1 MDRSNLSENGS
12 GREKDLT
19 THERAAADD
28 EDLLWQ
34 NFRNPTTVEEFC
46 GNWLA
51 LLCRK
56 INGIAAGIVLLGAP
70 KGGPPYA
77 PVAVWP
83 NKRFDSKHLAEVA
96 ERALTER
103 RGLSIKR
110 SGPDGSARYDI
121 AYPLQ
126 IAGQIYGIVALD
138 ADSRPQEALRQI
150 MRQLQWG
157 SGWMGALFHWRQLAG
172 ISAPHDRLQTVVS
185 ILSTLVSNK
194 TSHAAAVE
202 LVTELATRF
211 SCDRVSIGFVK
222 RGSIEVK
229 ALSHSAQFGADTNLV
244 RALSIAMDE
253 ALDQQISIVIPA
265 PNSKGSITA
274 QHAALANRSG
284 NGAICSVPLSGPT
297 ETVGVITFE
306 RTEKQ
311 PFDQETVRLFESLSA
326 LVGPILELQRRDD
339 RWLFR
344 KAMDAIAAQVRA
356 LVGPRHVAMKLTVF
370 VTVTLLLFLT
380 LAKGNYRVSAKAV
393 IEPASRQ
400 AVVAAY
406 NGYVNT
412 SSLRAGDLVRKNQM
426 LAQLDDRELKLERS
440 KWQSQQEQT
449 QRQYYEALGTRN
461 AAQVQVL
468 TAQIAQAKAQVALI
482 EEEIKRTRVT
492 APMDGVIVTGDLSQA
507 LGAPVERGQVLFEL
521 APLDSYRII
530 LQVDERQI
538 GDVVVGQHGRLVLAG
553 FAGHPLNFS
562 VRRLTPVS
570 ISGEGRNFFRVEAGL
585 ENVAD
590 GLRPGMEGVAK
601 IEVDRRRLIWIWT
614 HEFVDWL
621 RLKTWSWLP

>member
-1 MDRSNLSENGS
+1 MDRSELSENGS
-12 GREKDLT
+12 EKDFT

-34 NFRNPTTVEEFC
+34 KFRNPSTVEEFC
-46 GNWLA
+46 ANWLA

-96 ERALTER
+96 EQSLTER

-110 SGPDGSARYDI
+110 SSPDGSTRYDI

-126 IAGQIYGIVALD
+126 IAGQIYGIVVLD
-138 ADSRPQEALRQI
+138 ADSRPQEALRQLT
-150 MRQLQWG
+150 RQLQWS
-157 SGWMGALFHWRQLAG
+157 SGWMGALFHRRQLAG
-172 ISAPHDRLQTVVS
+172 ISAPHERLQTVVS

-194 TSHAAAVE
+194 SSHGAAVE

-211 SCDRVSIGFVK
+211 SCDRVSLGFVQ

-229 ALSHSAQFGADTNLV
+229 AVSHSAQFGADTNLV
-244 RALSIAMDE
+244 RALSVAMDE
-253 ALDQQISIVIPA
+253 AVDQQMSIVIPA
-265 PNSKGSITA
+265 PDSRGSITRE
-274 QHAALANRSG
+274 HVALAKRSG

-306 RTEKQ
+306 RSEKQ
-311 PFDQETVRLFESLSA
+311 PFDQETVRLFESMAA

-339 RWLFR
+339 RWLLR
-344 KAMDAIAAQVRA
+344 KTMDAITAQMRA
-356 LVGPRHVAMKLTVF
+356 LIGPRHVAIKLTVF
-370 VTVTLLLFLT
+370 VIVALSLFLA

-393 IEPASRQ
+393 LDPASRQ

-406 NGYVNT
+406 NGYVSS
-412 SSLRAGDLVRKNQM
+412 SSLRAGDLVRKNQV
-426 LAQLDDRELKLERS
+426 LAQLDDNELKLERS
-440 KWQSQQEQT
+440 KWQSQQEQS

-468 TAQIAQAKAQVALI
+468 TAQIAQAKAQVALL
-482 EEEIKRTRVT
+482 EEEIARTKIT
-492 APMDGVIVTGDLSQA
+492 APVDGVIVTGDLSQA

-538 GDVVVGQHGRLVLAG
+538 GDVVVGQRGRLVLAG
-553 FAGHPLNFS
+553 FASHPMNFS

-570 ISGEGRNFFRVEAGL
+570 VSGEGRNYFRVEAGL
-585 ENVAD
+585 EDVPND
-590 GLRPGMEGVAK
+590 LRPGMEGVGK
-601 IEVDRRRLIWIWT
+601 IEIDRRRLIWIWT
-614 HEFVDWL
+614 HELVDWL
-621 RLKTWSWLP
+621 RLRTWSWLP